1 MPGVKIMNKKQ
12 RIILSVVVVVALLAY
27 TGFTSFSSE
36 QLAYY
41 QTVSEVVSG
50 GDIEKP
56 VNINGII
63 VEGSTNRVQETQTLK
78 FKITD
83 NETMVDVVYQG
94 ILPNNYKEGLPIV
107 VTGTYQ
113 NKVVHAS
120 KLTLKC
126 PSKYESTIGA
136 ET

>member
-1 MPGVKIMNKKQ
+1 MDKKQ
-12 RIILSVVVVVALLAY
+12 RIILSAVVVVALLVYA
-27 TGFTSFSSE
+27 GFTSFSSE

-41 QTVSEVVSG
+41 QTVTEVVSG
-50 GDIEKP
+50 GDIERP

-63 VEGSTNRVQETQTLK
+63 VEDSTIRVQETQTLK

-83 NETMVDVVYQG
+83 NESTVDVVYKG
-94 ILPNNYKEGLPIV
+94 ILPNNYKEGISIV
-107 VTGTYQ
+107 VTGTYHD
-113 NKVVHAS
+113 NVVHAS

-126 PSKYESTIGA
+126 PSKYESIIDA

>member
-1 MPGVKIMNKKQ
+1 MNKKQ
-12 RIILSVVVVVALLAY
+12 RIILSVVVVVALLVYA
-27 TGFTSFSSE
+27 GFTSFSSE

-63 VEGSTNRVQETQTLK
+63 VEDSTIRVQETQTLK

-83 NETMVDVVYQG
+83 NESTVDVVYHG
-94 ILPNNYKEGLPIV
+94 ILPNNYKEGISIV

-113 NKVVHAS
+113 DNVVHAS

-126 PSKYESTIGA
+126 PSKYESIIDA

>member
-1 MPGVKIMNKKQ
+1 MDKKQ
-12 RIILSVVVVVALLAY
+12 RIILSVVVVVALLVYA
-27 TGFTSFSSE
+27 GFTSFSSE

-63 VEGSTNRVQETQTLK
+63 VEDSTIRVQETQTLK

-83 NETMVDVVYQG
+83 NESTVDVVYHG
-94 ILPNNYKEGLPIV
+94 ILPNNYKEGISIV

-113 NKVVHAS
+113 DNVVHAS

-126 PSKYESTIGA
+126 PSKYESIIDA

>member
-1 MPGVKIMNKKQ
+1 MDKKQ

-27 TGFTSFSSE
+27 AGFSSFSSE

-41 QTVSEVVSG
+41 QTVTEVVSG
-50 GDIEKP
+50 GDIERP

-63 VEGSTNRVQETQTLK
+63 VEDSTIRAQETQTLK

-83 NETMVDVVYQG
+83 NESTVDVVYKG
-94 ILPNNYKEGLPIV
+94 ILPNNYKEGISIV

-113 NKVVHAS
+113 DNIVHAS

-126 PSKYESTIGA
+126 PSKYESTIDAG
-136 ET
+136 T